1 MVESVTGDQSF
12 LTEAAQLGK
21 GPDEG
26 GIQET
31 KSVKSNALW
40 QEILRRDTVAPEDL
54 LVDRG
59 TIGWDNIQIA
69 RRVEGLQL
77 LIYDI

>member
-1 MVESVTGDQSF
+1 MVECVTGDQSF

-40 QEILRRDTVAPEDL
+40 QEILRRDMVAPEDL

>member
-1 MVESVTGDQSF
+1 M
-12 LTEAAQLGK
+12 
-21 GPDEG
+21 
-26 GIQET
+26 
-31 KSVKSNALW
+31 
-40 QEILRRDTVAPEDL
+40 VAPEDL

-59 TIGWDNIQIA
+59 TIDWDNIQIA